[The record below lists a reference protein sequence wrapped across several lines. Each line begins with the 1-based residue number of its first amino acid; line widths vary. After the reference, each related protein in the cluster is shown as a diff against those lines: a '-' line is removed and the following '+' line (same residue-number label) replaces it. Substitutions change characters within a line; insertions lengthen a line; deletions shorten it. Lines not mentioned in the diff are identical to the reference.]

1 MSNRVDAFVYPV
13 DSCIKAAEL
22 YTNRVE
28 LAEKELLTAIQTAR
42 AAGLSLRKIGKLVNM
57 SHEKVR
63 RMML

>member
-22 YTNRVE
+22 YTTRVE
-28 LAEKELLTAIQTAR
+28 LAEKELLTAMQTAR
-42 AAGLSLRKIGKLVNM
+42 AAGLSLRQIGAFVNM

-63 RMML
+63 RML

>member
-28 LAEKELLTAIQTAR
+28 LAAKELLTAMQTAR
-42 AAGLSLRKIGKLVNM
+42 AAGLSLRQIGALVNM

-63 RMML
+63 RML